1 MAQNKCVMLRFFS
14 ESQRGNTGID
24 AGLGEIRGRINS
36 FPAPTPIPQIG
47 QGSRQSERRALTSMI
62 FRAHE

>member
-36 FPAPTPIPQIG
+36 FPAPTPILQIG
-47 QGSRQSERRALTSMI
+47 QGSGKVSGGSVNEHDFPRA
-62 FRAHE
+62 